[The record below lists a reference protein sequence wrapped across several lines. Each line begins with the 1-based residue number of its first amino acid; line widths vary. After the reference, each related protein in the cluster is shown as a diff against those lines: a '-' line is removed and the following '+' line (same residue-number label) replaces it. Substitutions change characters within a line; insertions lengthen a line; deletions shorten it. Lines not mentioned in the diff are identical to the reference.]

1 MLAAW
6 MTTFVLVTAPAV
18 DGSARQPLGQ
28 LALFSPLV
36 GREWVAAFPGN
47 DITDTQRFEWV
58 LGGKFLRNVHHV
70 RASGKVVYEGETIY
84 AWDQR
89 AQRIVWWYWNST
101 GGYVVGTIAVREDG
115 TLVADGENHG
125 SADQIDRVRSTI
137 RIGTDE
143 WTSVGTQQRGGQWV
157 EQPART
163 YRPVR

>member
-6 MTTFVLVTAPAV
+6 MTTFVLMTAPAV

-36 GREWVAAFPGN
+36 GREWVAAFPG
-47 DITDTQRFEWV
+47 TD
-58 LGGKFLRNVHHV
+58 
-70 RASGKVVYEGETIY
+70 
-84 AWDQR
+84 
-89 AQRIVWWYWNST
+89 
-101 GGYVVGTIAVREDG
+101 
-115 TLVADGENHG
+115 ADGENHG
-125 SADQIDRVRSTI
+125 SADQLDRVRSTI